1 MIDLTSAGNRAVELL
16 DSMGE
21 FQNTIHSTPLD
32 GELKQF
38 LVSMK
43 LAGQNLQAVNE
54 YMQSKETD
62 NLPLPVWKPVIQ
74 NEPIRFRLPSDSLHR
89 GTLSDTPMSV
99 SDSRIF
105 QSSFSSVT
113 PFVFPTVNSSSNF
126 L

>member
-1 MIDLTSAGNRAVELL
+1 MIDLTSAGNRAIELL
-16 DSMGE
+16 DSMGD

-32 GELKQF
+32 GELRQF
-38 LVSMK
+38 LVNMK
-43 LAGQNLQAVNE
+43 LAGKHLQTVND
-54 YMQSKETD
+54 YMQSKQPD

-74 NEPIRFRLPSDSLHR
+74 DETIRFNLPSDPSHR
-89 GTLSDTPMSV
+89 GTLPDTPMSV

-113 PFVFPTVNSSSNF
+113 PFVLQTVNSSRNF